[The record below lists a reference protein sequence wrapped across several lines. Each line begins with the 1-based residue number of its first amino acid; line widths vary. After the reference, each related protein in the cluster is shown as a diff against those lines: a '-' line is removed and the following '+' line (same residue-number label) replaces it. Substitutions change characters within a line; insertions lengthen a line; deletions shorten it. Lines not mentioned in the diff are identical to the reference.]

1 VETLSTFYLQ
11 LHGCLAG
18 YHIRFEAEAIEDV
31 FEYAKECIGP
41 LAEGPDG
48 MHVYT
53 EAYFMEVLRKRRGV
67 STRVINNLRPV
78 VLHRQ

>member
-1 VETLSTFYLQ
+1 MKTFYLQ

-31 FEYAKECIGP
+31 FEYTKECIGP
-41 LAEGPDG
+41 LAYAPDAPDG
-48 MHVYT
+48 VRVYT